1 VNDALK
7 QGSHLGNYEFLK
19 YFLFTTFFQRMYLR
33 KGKIIVIE
41 GIDKA
46 GKTTQAKLL
55 QENLRTKCIRFDF
68 PDYSTPVGKEIKKF
82 LDGKRGYS
90 DEVKMILLSANRW
103 EKKAEIERVIGKGTT
118 IIMNRYFQ
126 SNLVY
131 GISKGLK
138 LDWLLALDK
147 GLPGAD
153 LVIVI
158 DIKTNTLVTR
168 SKHGI
173 IDTFEKDLELIRKVK
188 KNYRILANKF
198 NWSIIDGEKSVDDVH
213 YQVLKIVKKI
223 VKI

>member
-1 VNDALK
+1 
-7 QGSHLGNYEFLK
+7 
-19 YFLFTTFFQRMYLR
+19 MYLR

-55 QENLRTKCIRFDF
+55 QKKLRKCVKFDF
-68 PDYSTPVGKEIKKF
+68 PDYSTPAGKEIEKF
-82 LDGKRGYS
+82 LDGKRNYS

-103 EKKAEIERVIGKGTT
+103 EKKAEIEKVIGKGST
-118 IIMNRYFQ
+118 IIMNRYYQ

-131 GISKGLK
+131 GMSKGLK

-147 GLPGAD
+147 GLPRAD
-153 LVIVI
+153 LVVVI

-168 SKHGI
+168 SKNSI
-173 IDTFEKDLELIRKVK
+173 VDTFEKDVELIRKVK

-198 NWSIIDGEKSVDDVH
+198 NWRIIDGEKSVDDVH
-213 YQVLKIVKKI
+213 NQVLKIVKKF

>member
-1 VNDALK
+1 
-7 QGSHLGNYEFLK
+7 
-19 YFLFTTFFQRMYLR
+19 MYLR

-55 QENLRTKCIRFDF
+55 QKKLRSNCVRFDF
-68 PDYSTPVGKEIKKF
+68 PDYTTPAGKEIKQF
-82 LDGKRGYS
+82 LDGNRGYS

-118 IIMNRYFQ
+118 IIMNRYYQ

-147 GLPGAD
+147 GLPRAD
-153 LVIVI
+153 LVLVI

-168 SKHGI
+168 SKNGI

>member
-1 VNDALK
+1 
-7 QGSHLGNYEFLK
+7 
-19 YFLFTTFFQRMYLR
+19 MYLP
-33 KGKIIVIE
+33 KGKIIVFE

-55 QENLRTKCIRFDF
+55 EKKLGSKCVRIDF
-68 PDYSTPVGKEIKKF
+68 PDYSTRIGKEIRQF
-82 LDGKRGYS
+82 LDGKRNYP

-103 EKKAEIERVIGKGTT
+103 EKKGEIEKMVSKGTT
-118 IIMNRYFQ
+118 VIMNRYYQ

-138 LDWLLALDK
+138 LDWLLSLDK
-147 GLPGAD
+147 GLPKAD

-158 DIKTNTLVTR
+158 DIRPKTLVRR
-168 SKHGI
+168 SKNVV
-173 IDTFEKDLELIRKVK
+173 DTFEKDLELIRRVK

-198 NWSIIDGEKSVDDVH
+198 NWRTVEGEKSVDEVH
-213 YQVLKIVKKI
+213 GQVLRIVRKF

>member
-1 VNDALK
+1 
-7 QGSHLGNYEFLK
+7 
-19 YFLFTTFFQRMYLR
+19 MYLP
-33 KGKIIVIE
+33 KGKIIVFE

-55 QENLRTKCIRFDF
+55 EKKLGSKCVRIDF
-68 PDYSTPVGKEIKKF
+68 PDYSSPIGKEIRQF
-82 LDGKRGYS
+82 LDGKRNYP

-103 EKKAEIERVIGKGTT
+103 EKKGEIEKMVSKGTT
-118 IIMNRYFQ
+118 VIMNRYYQ

-138 LDWLLALDK
+138 LDWLLSLDN
-147 GLPGAD
+147 GLPKAD

-158 DIKTNTLVTR
+158 DIRPKTLVSR
-168 SKHGI
+168 SKNVV
-173 IDTFEKDLELIRKVK
+173 DTFEKDLELIRRVK

-198 NWSIIDGEKSVDDVH
+198 NWQTVEGEKSVDEVH
-213 YQVLKIVKKI
+213 GQVLRIVKKF

>member
-1 VNDALK
+1 
-7 QGSHLGNYEFLK
+7 
-19 YFLFTTFFQRMYLR
+19 MYLP
-33 KGKIIVIE
+33 KGIIIVFE

-55 QENLRTKCIRFDF
+55 EKKLGSKCVRIDF
-68 PDYSTPVGKEIKKF
+68 PDYSTPVGKEIKQF
-82 LDGKRGYS
+82 LDGKRNYP

-103 EKKAEIERVIGKGTT
+103 EKKEEIEKMVSKGTT
-118 IIMNRYFQ
+118 VIMNRYYQ

-138 LDWLLALDK
+138 LDWLLSLDK
-147 GLPGAD
+147 GLPKAD

-158 DIKTNTLVTR
+158 DIRPKTLVSR
-168 SKHGI
+168 SKNVV
-173 IDTFEKDLELIRKVK
+173 DTFEKDMELIRRVK

-198 NWSIIDGEKSVDDVH
+198 NWRTVEGEKSVDEVH
-213 YQVLKIVKKI
+213 GQVLRIVRKF

>member
-1 VNDALK
+1 
-7 QGSHLGNYEFLK
+7 
-19 YFLFTTFFQRMYLR
+19 MYLP
-33 KGKIIVIE
+33 KGKIIVFE

-55 QENLRTKCIRFDF
+55 EKKLGSKCVRIDF
-68 PDYSTPVGKEIKKF
+68 PDYSTPVGKEIKQF
-82 LDGKRGYS
+82 LDGKRNYP

-103 EKKAEIERVIGKGTT
+103 EKKGEIEKMVSKGTT
-118 IIMNRYFQ
+118 VIMNRYYQ

-138 LDWLLALDK
+138 LDWLLSLDK
-147 GLPGAD
+147 GLPKAD

-158 DIKTNTLVTR
+158 DIRPKTLASR
-168 SKHGI
+168 SKNVV
-173 IDTFEKDLELIRKVK
+173 DTFEKDLELIRRVK

-198 NWSIIDGEKSVDDVH
+198 NWRIVEGEKSVDEV
-213 YQVLKIVKKI
+213 YGQVLRIVRKF

>member
-1 VNDALK
+1 
-7 QGSHLGNYEFLK
+7 
-19 YFLFTTFFQRMYLR
+19 MYLP
-33 KGKIIVIE
+33 KGKIIVFE

-55 QENLRTKCIRFDF
+55 EKKLGSKCVRIDF
-68 PDYSTPVGKEIKKF
+68 PDYSTPVGKEIRQF
-82 LDGKRGYS
+82 LDGKRNYP

-103 EKKAEIERVIGKGTT
+103 EKKGEIEKIVSKGTT
-118 IIMNRYFQ
+118 VIMNRYYQ

-138 LDWLLALDK
+138 LDWLLSLDK
-147 GLPGAD
+147 GLPKAD

-158 DIKTNTLVTR
+158 DIRPKILASR
-168 SKHGI
+168 SKNVV
-173 IDTFEKDLELIRKVK
+173 DTFEKDLELIRRVK

-198 NWSIIDGEKSVDDVH
+198 NWRTVEGEKSVEEVQS
-213 YQVLKIVKKI
+213 QVLRIVRKF

>member
-1 VNDALK
+1 
-7 QGSHLGNYEFLK
+7 
-19 YFLFTTFFQRMYLR
+19 MYLR

-55 QENLRTKCIRFDF
+55 QKKLRSKCVKFDF

-82 LDGKRGYS
+82 LDGKRNYS

-103 EKKAEIERVIGKGTT
+103 EKKAEIEKVMGKGTT
-118 IIMNRYFQ
+118 IIMNRYYQ

-131 GISKGLK
+131 GVSKGLK
-138 LDWLLALDK
+138 LDWLLTLDK
-147 GLPGAD
+147 GLPRAD
-153 LVIVI
+153 LIIVI

-168 SKHGI
+168 SKNTI
-173 IDTFEKDLELIRKVK
+173 VDTFEKDVELIRKVK

-198 NWSIIDGEKSVDDVH
+198 NWHIIDGEKSVDDVH
-213 YQVLKIVKKI
+213 NQVLKIVKKF

>member
-1 VNDALK
+1 
-7 QGSHLGNYEFLK
+7 
-19 YFLFTTFFQRMYLR
+19 MYLR

-55 QENLRTKCIRFDF
+55 QKKIRSKCVRFDF
-68 PDYSTPVGKEIKKF
+68 PDYSTPVGKEIKQF
-82 LDGKRGYS
+82 LDGKRGYP

-118 IIMNRYFQ
+118 IIMNRYYQ

-138 LDWLLALDK
+138 LGWLLALEK
-147 GLPGAD
+147 GLPRAD

-158 DIKTNTLVTR
+158 DIKSNTLVTR
-168 SKHGI
+168 TKNGV